1 VLNRIKSK
9 ERCVTKLNMLARKQS
24 GKLEACSIYVL
35 VIGFFKISQE
45 EGGVMA
51 LYAHNSA
58 SACEDNELT

>member
-1 VLNRIKSK
+1 
-9 ERCVTKLNMLARKQS
+9 LNMLARKQS